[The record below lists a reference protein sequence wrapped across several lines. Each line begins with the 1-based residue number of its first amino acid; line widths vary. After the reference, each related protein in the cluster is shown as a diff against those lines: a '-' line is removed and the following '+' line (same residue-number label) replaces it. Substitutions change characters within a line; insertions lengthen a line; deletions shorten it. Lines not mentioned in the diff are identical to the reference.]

1 MNRQNSEVL
10 HSKIREYVTDK
21 TTNTLIHSL
30 LEKHFYSFFPDRA
43 AFFIDKQITD
53 KDKLC
58 ILSNSS
64 VDSIFYRAIVDDVS
78 VHRDKN
84 LLKKISAEIQD
95 TDWKTE
101 YSFQRSKEKDLKD
114 LLSELLL
121 SCVESDRSSSLN
133 HTLQWIK
140 NISVTKNTK
149 KLILNWHEKV
159 HMIKK

>member
-64 VDSIFYRAIVDDVS
+64 VDSIFYRTIVDDVS

-84 LLKKISAEIQD
+84 LLTKISAEGGC
-95 TDWKTE
+95 T
-101 YSFQRSKEKDLKD
+101 SAPLR
-114 LLSELLL
+114 
-121 SCVESDRSSSLN
+121 ESLHDCGADGQATAQEASIPQKATRAGME
-133 HTLQWIK
+133 TYVWR
-140 NISVTKNTK
+140 
-149 KLILNWHEKV
+149 
-159 HMIKK
+159 